1 MTSPL
6 PPFDLRSAPFSRRG
20 SWLNLSPVVAAHRT
34 VDDVH
39 LISHRTGMHAVLSLV
54 PAAAETNGRWNVD
67 ADAAR
72 VHWSDGIR
80 SVRAVFA
87 TTDTLRVRGD
97 AGSTLR
103 LAEAAAEL
111 TPFTGIYL
119 FRDPRDGS
127 AVFTSYETG
136 CRYRV
141 TAIEGTLRID
151 GAEALG
157 AATRAVTVAGIDG
170 GHGWEIAIEEFETSR
185 PPFAADAPFDAC
197 LAEVEREFRAY
208 AHAVAP
214 WTDDPL
220 AAPALRTASLLA
232 AYVLWSATVAP
243 AGFFA
248 RESVLMSK
256 HWMDKVWSWDHCFN
270 AIALASGLPELAL
283 DQFLTP
289 FDHQDPS
296 GALPDSIAHSE
307 RLYNFVKPPIHGWA
321 LGRLRAE
328 GVELT
333 PAQRR
338 DVYDKL
344 TRWTRFWLDERR
356 VPGHALPHYQHGNDS
371 GWDNATTFDR
381 TRLVESP
388 DLAAFL
394 LLQLDALVGLAHE
407 LGEDASG
414 WVEESERIAA
424 ALEGELWR
432 GDGYVARGAVDG
444 VDATRSS
451 LLPSISVVAADRL
464 PAAAQDALAGGIA
477 GFLTPWGPATERP
490 DSEHYADDGYW
501 RGPIWAPSTML
512 IEDGLR
518 RAGQTAL
525 ADDIS
530 ARFRRL
536 CENGGFA
543 ENFDART
550 GEGLRD
556 RAYTWTAAVYLIFAR
571 DAVRRDAG
579 KHQGAGGERE
589 VARA

>member
-1 MTSPL
+1 MTSPI
-6 PPFDLRSAPFSRRG
+6 PAFDLRSVPFSRRG

-39 LISHRTGMHAVLSLV
+39 LVSHRTGMHAVLALV
-54 PAAAETNGRWNVD
+54 PGTTAATEAEARWAVD

-72 VHWSDGIR
+72 VRWSDGTR
-80 SVRAVFA
+80 SVHAAFSTV
-87 TTDTLRVRGD
+87 DTLRVRGD

-103 LAEAAAEL
+103 LAEVAAEL

-141 TAIEGTLRID
+141 TAIEGTLRVD

-157 AATRAVTVAGIDG
+157 AATRAVTVAGADADSA
-170 GHGWEIAIEEFETSR
+170 WEIAIEEFETSR
-185 PPFAADAPFDAC
+185 APFTSPASFAEC
-197 LAEVEREFRAY
+197 VAEVEREFHAY
-208 AHAVAP
+208 AAAVAP

-220 AAPALRTASLLA
+220 AAPAMRDASLLA
-232 AYVLWSATVAP
+232 TYVLWSATVTP

-270 AIALASGLPELAL
+270 AIALASGLPDLAL

-289 FDHQDPS
+289 FDHQEAT

-321 LGRLRAE
+321 LARLRAE
-328 GVELT
+328 GVELDAT
-333 PAQRR
+333 RLR

-344 TRWTRFWLDERR
+344 ARWTRFWLDQRR
-356 VPGHALPHYQHGNDS
+356 AEGHALPHYQHGNDS

-381 TRLVESP
+381 ARVVESP

-394 LLQLDALVGLAHE
+394 LLQLDVLAGLAEE
-407 LGEDASG
+407 LDEDASV
-414 WVEESERIAA
+414 WVDESVRIAK
-424 ALEGELWR
+424 ALQEELWR
-432 GDGYVARGAVDG
+432 GDGYVARAAIDG
-444 VDATRSS
+444 QDATRSS
-451 LLPSISVVAADRL
+451 LLPALAVVAADRL
-464 PAAAQDALAGGIA
+464 PAAAREALAA
-477 GFLTPWGPATERP
+477 GVRAFLTPWGPATERP
-490 DSEHYADDGYW
+490 DSALYEDDGYW

-518 RAGQTAL
+518 RAGHTAL

-530 ARFRRL
+530 GRFRRL

-556 RAYTWTAAVYLIFAR
+556 RAYTWTAAVYLVLTR
-571 DAVRRDAG
+571 DAVRRDAP
-579 KHQGAGGERE
+579 
-589 VARA
+589 